1 MDVAPTPTQATT
13 SSPAPP
19 SPPGGFAG
27 LLTPGPLP
35 PRGLPRIFFGAAQ
48 PVLGLRL
55 VFRERALRRRA
66 ALPALV
72 LVLLCALAAYGARDA
87 DLSTRLEIFLDTMV
101 LFAPVPV
108 IFFGKTYRNLA
119 ADARVP
125 LGLSP
130 GTAVHP
136 RLLAAIGDAL
146 RQSLLIALGLVP
158 LYAVLEFLG
167 ALSNE
172 ATVAVALVW
181 VLGAAWAL
189 HWIVVEALD
198 NGLTA
203 PADAPASDPPEAP
216 DPWFVRLY
224 TLGPLAVFARL
235 LRSLSRPWRGELA
248 LVARHPDLA
257 LGFGLGIA
265 VVLAVPLL
273 ALVFRPAAIV
283 GAVHLLGRVAEAE
296 RPA

>member
-1 MDVAPTPTQATT
+1 MSSAPG
-13 SSPAPP
+13 PP
-19 SPPGGFAG
+19 PPPGRLAG

-35 PRGLPRIFFGAAQ
+35 PRGLPRILFGAVQ
-48 PVLGLRL
+48 PLLGLRVAL
-55 VFRERALRRRA
+55 RERALRRRA

-72 LVLLCALAAYGARDA
+72 LVLLCALAASGGAGADLGAR
-87 DLSTRLEIFLDTMV
+87 LGVFLDTMV
-101 LFAPVPV
+101 LLAPVPV

-146 RQSLLIALGLVP
+146 RQSVLIALGLAP
-158 LYAVLEFLG
+158 LYLALELLG
-167 ALSNE
+167 ALADG

-181 VLGAAWAL
+181 VLGCAWAL

-203 PADAPASDPPEAP
+203 PADAPASAPPEPP

-224 TLGPLAVFARL
+224 SLGPLVAFARV
-235 LRSLSRPWRGELA
+235 LRSLCRPWRGELA

-257 LGFGLGIA
+257 FGFGLGIA
-265 VVLAVPLL
+265 AVLAVPLL

-283 GAVHLLGRVAEAE
+283 GAVHLLGRVAEVE
-296 RPA
+296 RSG